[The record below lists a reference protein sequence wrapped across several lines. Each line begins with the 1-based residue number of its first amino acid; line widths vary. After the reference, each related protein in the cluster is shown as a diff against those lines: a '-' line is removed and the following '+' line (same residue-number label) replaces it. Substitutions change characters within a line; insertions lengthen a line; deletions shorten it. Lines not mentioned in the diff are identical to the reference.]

1 MLQEI
6 LAVDTWLCHR
16 GRSVLEE
23 PNDDDLLWNL
33 LELQNQIDF
42 SVHLVKGI
50 TAVLV
55 STSKLG
61 GIATVAIDTDLGL
74 IILGEC
80 SQMKETTAFQ
90 GEVPCLIVHWTW
102 GPIPPNRYILTQVQ
116 AFYTITYKNL
126 QDQL

>member
-1 MLQEI
+1 MFQEI
-6 LAVDTWLCHR
+6 LTVDTWLCHR
-16 GRSVLEE
+16 RRSVLEE

-55 STSKLG
+55 SASKLG

-74 IILGEC
+74 VILGEC
-80 SQMKETTAFQ
+80 SQMKETAAFQ
-90 GEVPCLIVHWTW
+90 GEVTSFIVHWTW
-102 GPIPPNRYILTQVQ
+102 GPIPPNMYKIPVKSLFYIKDKKFT
-116 AFYTITYKNL
+116 T
-126 QDQL
+126 